1 MEPLSAWT
9 GRMDP
14 EEGGAPA
21 RWHEVVRRVD
31 LANPARF
38 TFVGFPVDEGVR
50 RNLGRPG
57 AGQGPEALRRALSN
71 LSLRGEGALADWGD
85 VDLEG
90 DHLEGA
96 QARLGEAVATLIRG
110 GSTPVVLGG
119 GHETA
124 FGTFLGVHAATPPG
138 DRILVVNVDAH
149 FDVRLGDE
157 RGGDAGEGG
166 ASTSGTSFRQI
177 HELARAEGRPL
188 QCRMLGISAFSNPES
203 LLLRAHALGIVHHL
217 DEALHEDAGVRAVER
232 ELEAL
237 SDEVDAIHLSLCLDV
252 LPEAVAPG
260 VSAPSP
266 LGVPLRSVER
276 ILDAVSRTGKLR
288 AFDVAELSPPL
299 DRGGQTARAAARL
312 IGRLVRA
319 GSSPPPMAPPRP

>member
-1 MEPLSAWT
+1 MEPTPDWT
-9 GRMDP
+9 GRIDP
-14 EEGGAPA
+14 EEGRAPA
-21 RWHEVVRRVD
+21 RWHEVARQPD
-31 LANPARF
+31 PANPTPF
-38 TFVGFPVDEGVR
+38 TFVGFPVEEGVR
-50 RNLGRPG
+50 RNHGRPG
-57 AGQGPEALRRALSN
+57 AARGPEALRRALSN
-71 LSLRGEGALADWGD
+71 LSLRGEGPFADCGD
-85 VDLEG
+85 VEIEG
-90 DHLEGA
+90 DDLEGA
-96 QARLGEAVATLIRG
+96 QGRLGKAVARLIRA

-124 FGTFLGVHAATPPG
+124 FGTFCGVHEAIPQG

-149 FDVRLGDE
+149 FDVR
-157 RGGDAGEGG
+157 EGPR
-166 ASTSGTSFRQI
+166 STSGTSFRQI

-188 QCRMLGISAFSNPES
+188 QCRMFGISAFANPES

-237 SDEVDAIHLSLCLDV
+237 ADEVEAIHLSLCLDV

-266 LGVPLRSVER
+266 LGVPLRMVER
-276 ILDAVSRTGKLR
+276 ILDAVVRTGKLK

-299 DRGGQTARAAARL
+299 DPEGQTARAAARL
-312 IGRLVRA
+312 IGRLVRG
-319 GSSPPPMAPPRP
+319 GSTLPPMAPPRP